1 MNKKTNS
8 KLITS
13 YLPHGTGAP
22 LIKLLKD
29 ETGICTGNVKNCRGT
44 GSSAH
49 NLNASDYDS
58 WIEVDVLD
66 VVVDADRAE
75 EVFNFIYEKA
85 GIREGNH
92 GFIMQSNLIGATNF
106 SLPNLPEEEF

>member
-1 MNKKTNS
+1 MDKNTNS

-49 NLNASDYDS
+49 KLNARDYDS

-66 VVVDADRAE
+66 VVVDADICAKRE
-75 EVFNFIYEKA
+75 KVDLDIKSESFI
-85 GIREGNH
+85 
-92 GFIMQSNLIGATNF
+92 
-106 SLPNLPEEEF
+106 